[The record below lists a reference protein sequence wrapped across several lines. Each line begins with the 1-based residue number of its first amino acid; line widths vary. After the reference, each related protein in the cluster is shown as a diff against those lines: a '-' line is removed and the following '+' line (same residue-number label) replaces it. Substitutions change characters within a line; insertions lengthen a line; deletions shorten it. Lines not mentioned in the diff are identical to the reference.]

1 MSSNTARKSKKAEI
15 IKLLREGKKPSE
27 IENKLGVTRSYVSKI
42 KKELELGRFKSE
54 GELEAAVFRRFEEGK
69 SPVEVVMELQV
80 PADKVQEIYDKYLE
94 LKGLPSVTI
103 FELSD
108 ELETRVGELERKV
121 NGLGKIFRRFLRE
134 YYEEKAELKR
144 RINETETTFRNRIR
158 ELSTVVAYL
167 SVQHALN
174 SDRNKYGPP
183 AERATFENAKR
194 ALKVFLLSDPRKV
207 DVIILRND
215 LVANEGYFMGLK
227 DFKRAKL
234 VDSLLNI
241 INSQLTQ

>member
-1 MSSNTARKSKKAEI
+1 MSGNATRKSKKAEI
-15 IKLLREGKKPSE
+15 IKLLREGKTPSE

-94 LKGLPSVTI
+94 LKDLPSVTI
-103 FELSD
+103 FELLD
-108 ELETRVGELERKV
+108 ELEKRVGELERKLDRV
-121 NGLGKIFRRFLRE
+121 GKIFLRFLRE
-134 YYEEKAELKR
+134 YYDEKAELKR
-144 RINETETTFRNRIR
+144 QINETETTFRSRIK
-158 ELSTVVAYL
+158 ELSTVVVYL

-183 AERATFENAKR
+183 AERVAFENAKR
-194 ALKVFLLSDPRKV
+194 ALKVFLLSDPREV
-207 DVIILRND
+207 DVITLRNN
-215 LVANEGYFMGLK
+215 LVANKGYFMGLK
-227 DFKRAKL
+227 NFKRVKL
-234 VDSLLNI
+234 IDSLLNI
-241 INSQLTQ
+241 INSQLAQ